1 MKDPPRVCDGCG
13 QLRSHAGHGL
23 CSACWQ
29 RRPERP
35 FVAGENLIARLTDPP
50 PWLGELIG
58 HLAAGHSPARA
69 CMLIGQLGRLLDDE
83 HLNHP
88 QALLERARLPGRS
101 MGPLARGLEVF
112 FTEHGLALATDHAER
127 LAAGR
132 RRRRVDAV
140 PEPLRPAAEAFN
152 TFLLRSRER
161 ARRAGTRPR
170 ADATLDIK
178 LSTLRDLA
186 QHVDAHGKQDWAL
199 VDVHDIE
206 TFLAAQP
213 KNRPRRLQIARQFFR
228 FAKSHKM
235 VLVDPT
241 SGLSG
246 KAAKGFIGKTLT
258 LDHQRRLFQRWI
270 IDPAVHPHEALLGM
284 LSLLHGASSSEVRRL
299 RLDDIEPAG
308 RTLRL
313 GQRPHLVP
321 LDPVSW
327 ATVQRC
333 VAYRETQRTSNPH
346 LMVTKGTKAGRSPA
360 SVAYVSHVLDP
371 AGVSPQVL
379 RSTRLIDLV
388 NAMDAK
394 LVAAAFGMHP
404 EGVMIYLA
412 DHVDATRMPETM
424 A

>member
-1 MKDPPRVCDGCG
+1 MRP
-13 QLRSHAGHGL
+13 HAGHGL

-29 RRPERP
+29 RRPGRP
-35 FVAGENLIARLTDPP
+35 FVAGENLIARLSEPP
-50 PWLGELIG
+50 PWLGDLIG

-69 CMLIGQLGRLLDDE
+69 CTLIGQLGRLLDDDYP
-83 HLNHP
+83 NHP

-101 MGPLARGLEVF
+101 MGPLARGMEVF
-112 FTEHGLALATDHAER
+112 FVERGLALATDHAER

-132 RRRRVDAV
+132 RRRRIDAV

-161 ARRAGTRPR
+161 ARRAGTLPR
-170 ADATLDIK
+170 ADVTLDIK
-178 LSTLRDLA
+178 LSTVRDLA
-186 QHVDAHGKQDWAL
+186 QHVSARGRQDWAL

-206 TFLAAQP
+206 AFLAAQP
-213 KNRPRRLQIARQFFR
+213 KNRPRRLQIARQFFH

-235 VLVDPT
+235 ILIDPT
-241 SGLSG
+241 SGLSA
-246 KAAKGFIGKTLT
+246 KAAKGFIGQTLT
-258 LDHQRRLFQRWI
+258 LDQQRRLFQRWTT
-270 IDPAVHPHEALLGM
+270 DPAVHPHEALLGI
-284 LSLLHGASSSEVRRL
+284 LALLHGASSSEVRHL
-299 RLDDIEPAG
+299 RLEDIDPAS
-308 RTLRL
+308 RAIRL
-313 GQRPHLVP
+313 GQRPHPVP

-327 ATVQRC
+327 TTVQRC
-333 VAYRETQRTSNPH
+333 ETQRTSNPH
-346 LMVTKGTKAGRSPA
+346 LMVTKGTKAGRNPA

-371 AGVSPQVL
+371 AGISPRVL

-388 NAMDAK
+388 NTMDAK

-412 DHVDATRMPETM
+412 DQVDPDRMPETM